1 MLRLLGGIFT
11 FASLVYAVDSEDH
24 VRKAL
29 AVSAATRLTMNTEFG
44 SINVQPGGGRSV
56 EVEAY
61 FRGTPPSRDEFDR
74 MLRDFRLDVT
84 EQGSEVR
91 VNATFQSGWKP
102 MSFPIFFV
110 GHAICRNGR
119 CLEYSSW
126 LRDVEYRIRVPFQ
139 FSVDVATSGGP
150 ISVDGLKGEVNA
162 HTSGGSLH
170 FNHIDGPV
178 TGRTSGGSITLDGV
192 KGRTVVHTSGGS
204 IHVSD
209 VAGDVDASTSGGSVS
224 VDRVSGSVRAHTSGG
239 WISLGNA
246 AGAIDASTSGGSVTA
261 SLLAQPQQECRL
273 STSGGSIKVSLS
285 KDAHLNLDASTS
297 GGRVST
303 DFPVNSVSDRH
314 HRALRVPLNGGGPL
328 LYLHTSGGGISVRR
342 AGLNTDVNVQAAEA
356 QRVP

>member
-1 MLRLLGGIFT
+1 MLRLLAAAFAC
-11 FASLVYAVDSEDH
+11 ASLVYAVDSDDQ
-24 VRKAL
+24 VRRTL
-29 AVSAATRLTMNTEFG
+29 RVSAATRLTMNAEFG
-44 SINVQPGGGRSV
+44 SISIQPGGGKLV

-61 FRGTPPSRDEFDR
+61 FRGIPPSRGEFDR
-74 MLRDFRLDVT
+74 MLRDFSLDVT

-91 VNATFQSGWKP
+91 VNATFQGGWKP
-102 MSFPIFFV
+102 MSFPILFG
-110 GHAICRNGR
+110 GHPICRNGQ
-119 CLEYSSW
+119 CLEYSAW
-126 LRDVEYRIRVPFQ
+126 LREVEYSIKVPIQ

-170 FNHIDGPV
+170 FNHIESPV
-178 TGRTSGGSITLDGV
+178 TGRTSGGSITLAGV

-209 VAGDVDASTSGGSVS
+209 VAGDVDASTSGGSIS
-224 VDRVSGSVRAHTSGG
+224 VDRVSGSIRAHTSGG
-239 WISLGNA
+239 WISLGGA
-246 AGAIDASTSGGSVTA
+246 TGAIDASTSGGSVTA
-261 SLLAQPQQECRL
+261 SLLTQPQQECRL
-273 STSGGSIKVSLS
+273 STSGGSIRVSLP

-303 DFPVNSVSDRH
+303 DFGEPSMSDRH

-342 AGLNTDVNVQAAEA
+342 AN
-356 QRVP
+356 

>member
-1 MLRLLGGIFT
+1 MLRLVGAVFT
-11 FASLVYAVDSEDH
+11 FASLVYAVDNEDH

-29 AVSAATRLTMNTEFG
+29 AVSAATRLAMNAEFG
-44 SINVQPGGGRSV
+44 SINIQPGRSRSV
-56 EVEAY
+56 EVETY

-74 MLRDFRLDVT
+74 MRRDFRLDVT

-102 MSFPIFFV
+102 MPFPIFLI
-110 GHAICRNGR
+110 GHAICHDGR

-126 LRDVEYRIRVPFQ
+126 LRGVEYRIRVPFQ
-139 FSVDVATSGGP
+139 FCVDVATSGGP

-162 HTSGGSLH
+162 HTSGGSLR
-170 FNHIDGPV
+170 FNQIDGPV
-178 TGRTSGGSITLDGV
+178 TGRTSGGSITLAGV
-192 KGRTVVHTSGGS
+192 KGRAALHTSGGS
-204 IHVSD
+204 IHVSE
-209 VAGDVDASTSGGSVS
+209 VAGDLDASTSGGSIS

-239 WISLGNA
+239 RISLDGA
-246 AGAIDASTSGGSVTA
+246 IGAIDASTSGGSVTA
-261 SLLAQPQQECRL
+261 SLLTQPQQECRL
-273 STSGGSIKVSLS
+273 STSGGSINVNLP

-303 DFPVNSVSDRH
+303 DFPVNNVSDRH

-342 AGLNTDVNVQAAEA
+342 AG
-356 QRVP
+356 

>member
-1 MLRLLGGIFT
+1 MLRLLGAVFT
-11 FASLVYAVDSEDH
+11 FASLVYAIDSEDH

-29 AVSAATRLTMNTEFG
+29 AVSAATRLTMNAEFG

-84 EQGSEVR
+84 EQGSQVR
-91 VNATFQSGWKP
+91 VDATFQGGWKP
-102 MSFPIFFV
+102 ISFPFLFV
-110 GHAICRNGR
+110 GHAICRNWL
-119 CLEYSSW
+119 CLEYSAW
-126 LRDVEYRIRVPFQ
+126 LRQVEYRITVPFQ
-139 FSVDVATSGGP
+139 FSADVATSGGP
-150 ISVDGLKGEVNA
+150 ISMDGLKGEVNA

-178 TGRTSGGSITLDGV
+178 TGRTSGGSITLAGV
-192 KGRTVVHTSGGS
+192 KGRMAVHTSGGF
-204 IHVSD
+204 IHISEVT
-209 VAGDVDASTSGGSVS
+209 GDVDASTSGGPIS

-239 WISLGNA
+239 WISLGGA
-246 AGAIDASTSGGSVTA
+246 TGAIDASTSGGSVTA
-261 SLLAQPQQECRL
+261 SLLTQPQQECRL
-273 STSGGSIKVSLS
+273 STSGGSIRVSLS

-303 DFPVNSVSDRH
+303 DFPVNSASDRH

-342 AGLNTDVNVQAAEA
+342 AG
-356 QRVP
+356 

>member
-1 MLRLLGGIFT
+1 MLRLLGAVFT

-29 AVSAATRLTMNTEFG
+29 AVSGATRLTMNAEFG
-44 SINVQPGGGRSV
+44 SVNVQPGGGQSV

-74 MLRDFRLDVT
+74 MLRDFRLDVA
-84 EQGSEVR
+84 EQGSEVH
-91 VNATFQSGWKP
+91 VNATFQNGWKP

-110 GHAICRNGR
+110 GHAICRDGR

-178 TGRTSGGSITLDGV
+178 TGRTSGGSITLAGV
-192 KGRTVVHTSGGS
+192 KGRTAVHTSGGS

-209 VAGDVDASTSGGSVS
+209 VAGDVDASTSGGSIS

-239 WISLGNA
+239 SISLDGA
-246 AGAIDASTSGGSVTA
+246 TGAIDASTSGGSVTA
-261 SLLAQPQQECRL
+261 WLLAQPQQECRL
-273 STSGGSIKVSLS
+273 STSGGSINVSLP

-303 DFPVNSVSDRH
+303 DFPEHAMSDRH

-342 AGLNTDVNVQAAEA
+342 AN
-356 QRVP
+356 